1 MNLAANNRIMIIVPY
16 IIKIFLISYNKKS
29 RGRQFQGFIQRLS
42 DTGFRVDLSAVLLA
56 FL

>member
-29 RGRQFQGFIQRLS
+29 RGRQFQDSFSGSVTLDS
-42 DTGFRVDLSAVLLA
+42 G
-56 FL
+56 